1 MLNKFD
7 RLNLEFDPICFE
19 YINFDM
25 FKKVIDEDGGLSTYI
40 YTQEQPF
47 YLKVNIHIKSQK
59 AYLEFSGKALLDF
72 YPELISEETFTECI
86 ENINDLGVFY
96 VNGPDLINTA
106 VVRGCD
112 VTKDILSTYTVSD
125 LYDKLILNN
134 NRRNNITNIDQ
145 FKTRFS
151 IKNTVTE
158 KRRKECLTIYD
169 KDYEIN
175 LSKNRPFLSAVSNP
189 EEILDYFSHRI
200 RFELN
205 LNSYNRIR
213 KYFNIDEKEQPSLKT
228 LFNYNEDV
236 ILKFLYQNITQ
247 EVSLNR
253 LKNNI
258 MEVPLKMQTLLRLIF
273 MVLCGFDMPL
283 IEKEVRELYG
293 PSASV
298 TRITRPFK
306 EIMNNLNTCIKS
318 DINGLQEVKSLKS
331 KIEEL
336 IMTTLPVSEEN
347 NFESVYTFYM
357 NNAYNEC
364 IAEQTTNCE
373 RIIDEVGC
381 F

>member
-1 MLNKFD
+1 MLNQFD
-7 RLNLEFDPICFE
+7 RLNLEFDPSCFE
-19 YINFDM
+19 YINYDM
-25 FKKVIDEDGGLSTYI
+25 FKKIIDEDGSLTTYT
-40 YTQEQPF
+40 YAQEQPF
-47 YLKVNIHIKSQK
+47 YLKVIIYVKSQK

-72 YPELISEETFTECI
+72 YPELISEETFYECI
-86 ENINDLGVFY
+86 DNINDLRIFY
-96 VNGPDLINTA
+96 VNSTHLINTA

-112 VTKDILSTYTVSD
+112 VTKDILSTSTVSE

-134 NRRNNITNIDQ
+134 NRRSNITNIDQ

-189 EEILDYFSHRI
+189 EEILDYFSHVI

-205 LNSYNRIR
+205 LNSFNRIR
-213 KYFNIDEKEQPSLKT
+213 KYFNIEEKEPPFLKT
-228 LFNYNEDV
+228 LFDYNEDV
-236 ILKFLYQNITQ
+236 ILKFLYENITQ
-247 EVSLNR
+247 DVALNR
-253 LKNNI
+253 LKTNV

-306 EIMNNLNTCIKS
+306 EIMNYLNANIKS
-318 DINGLQEVKSLKS
+318 DVNGLQEVKALKS
-331 KIEEL
+331 KLEEL
-336 IMTTLPVSEEN
+336 IMTTLPASEEN
-347 NFESVYTFYM
+347 KFESIYTFYM
-357 NNAYNEC
+357 NKVYNEC
-364 IAEQTTNCE
+364 IHDQMPILKE
-373 RIIDEVGC
+373 
-381 F
+381 